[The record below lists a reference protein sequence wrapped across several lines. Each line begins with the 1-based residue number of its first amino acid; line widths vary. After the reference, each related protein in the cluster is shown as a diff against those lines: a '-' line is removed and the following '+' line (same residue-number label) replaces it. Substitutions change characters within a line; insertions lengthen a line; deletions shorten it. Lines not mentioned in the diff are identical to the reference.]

1 MEKTKV
7 LNRRIHIPQARDNG
21 VVNSVAF
28 RTPEG
33 LRRIRGSHTS
43 YVQPPEWTGS
53 RQQHP
58 SLNTSGGF
66 NTSGTHYYL
75 PFIFLWLIDN

>member
-7 LNRRIHIPQARDNG
+7 LSRRIHIPQARDNG
-21 VVNSVAF
+21 VVNNIAS
-28 RTPEG
+28 RTSEG
-33 LRRIRGSHTS
+33 LRRIRGTHTS

-58 SLNTSGGF
+58 PLNVSTSLN
-66 NTSGTHYYL
+66 GTGM
-75 PFIFLWLIDN
+75 